1 VPIYKEGDKRNCSN
15 YRGTALLSTTYK
27 ILSKI
32 LLSMLTPHVEEIIE
46 DYQCGFR
53 RNKSVIDNIFCI
65 HQILE
70 KKREYNNTVHS
81 YI

>member
-32 LLSMLTPHVEEIIE
+32 LLSMLTPHMEEIIE
-46 DYQCGFR
+46 DYQCGF
-53 RNKSVIDNIFCI
+53 
-65 HQILE
+65 
-70 KKREYNNTVHS
+70 
-81 YI
+81 